1 MHFNRKTHAIW
12 LIEADVALEVIAG
25 KPESAFF
32 GVGWEDV
39 QVLLQHYGTFTRQK
53 IMRELAKVQQTV
65 QGRLKA
71 EA

>member
-12 LIEADVALEVIAG
+12 LIEADIALEVIAG

-39 QVLLQHYGTFTRQK
+39 EVLLKHYGTFTEQK
-53 IMRELAKVQQTV
+53 VKRELAKVQQTI
-65 QGRLKA
+65 QPRLTPA
-71 EA
+71 A